1 MNEKIIIGKE
11 NVMENLKGVPPKRV
25 IDQSVSRDVIREPYA
40 YYEVPIEDETV
51 MKISLGCPPG
61 GGGDAV

>member
-1 MNEKIIIGKE
+1 
-11 NVMENLKGVPPKRV
+11 MENLKGVPPKRV
-25 IDQSVSRDVIREPYA
+25 IDQNLSGDVMREPYA

-61 GGGDAV
+61 GGGGGDAV